1 MIYLARL
8 ANALF
13 LSSCVALIVSGCSD
27 SAQSQ
32 SGEYE
37 VVQLIGNYNNATI
50 EAVRSDLVVVPFSPD
65 YNPQLTPMMIAPG
78 VLDPADALTEQEKDA
93 IKASYEAGQTLAL
106 ISPSTIDVEALHE
119 LLGAGAAYTSTTH
132 PIHMAYITRME
143 KSNPVSRVLQNVRAS
158 PSTAQDA
165 GADERAYAR
174 AYTILVED
182 LKRAPLQNNESAP
195 IMSEQNTDLAQVSLQ
210 TTFLTSTTSG
220 NYSTTVNFYAAHICE
235 SNQSMPKPYDMYL
248 VTSSGDWTASDAKWQ
263 SASAREGELYLANC
277 DGEQCLV
284 EDWKDTDD
292 YCDGG
297 IAIASDVPFNK
308 YDLRLCR
315 YMNYPKQ
322 YSVSFVPPAGIKTDQ
337 ANAAPSA
344 TQGTASSY
352 STGFAFSLGGNVNI
366 SGKGPAAGLQVGVTW
381 SEKTT
386 VSVPPLLVKAGIT
399 GNEGRYTDYAYCT
412 DDTGKNAG
420 TCISTVQ
427 MTDTKGLCVDYD
439 VGDPSDGQKPSGSMS
454 GVAQSVQW
462 VVGENGTYP
471 GIYGN
476 ATHYPITVNW
486 SVDLATS
493 TSRLWSGP
501 FSAPGSDENGPTG
514 MCNDSGCSCSI
525 ETTTNPITASYT
537 FKVPLPSSDCSNEPP
552 TPPPPTP
559 GSDCSAA
566 FCAANP
572 GASCTATTSCEYCDK
587 GECHT

>member
-1 MIYLARL
+1 MKYRLSLAT
-8 ANALF
+8 ALL
-13 LSSCVALIVSGCSD
+13 LSSCVALIASGCSD
-27 SAQSQ
+27 SAKSQ

-65 YNPQLTPMMIAPG
+65 YNPQVTPIMIAPG
-78 VLDPADALTEQEKDA
+78 VLDPVDALTQQEKDA

-106 ISPSTIDVEALHE
+106 IAPSTIDVEALHE

-195 IMSEQNTDLAQVSLQ
+195 IMSEQTVNTLVALQ
-210 TTFLTSTTSG
+210 STFLTSTTSG
-220 NYSTTVNFYAAHICE
+220 NYSTTVDIYAAHICE
-235 SNQSMPKPYDMYL
+235 SNQTKPQPYDMYL

-263 SASAREGELYLANC
+263 SASAREGELYLSDCAGNV
-277 DGEQCLV
+277 QCLV

-366 SGKGPAAGLQVGVTW
+366 SGKGPAAGLQLGVTW
-381 SEKTT
+381 SQKTT
-386 VSVPPLLVKAGIT
+386 VSVPPLLLKAGIT
-399 GNEGRYTDYAYCT
+399 GNEGRYTDYVYCT
-412 DDTGKNAG
+412 GGTGDKDG
-420 TCISTVQ
+420 SCISTVQ
-427 MTDTKGLCVDYD
+427 MKGKGVCVDYD
-439 VGDPSDGQKPSGSMS
+439 VGEPQDGQTPSGSMS
-454 GVAQSVQW
+454 TVKQSVQW
-462 VVGENGTYP
+462 VVGEDGTYP

-493 TSRLWSGP
+493 TSRLWPGP
-501 FSAPGSDENGPTG
+501 FSAPGSDDNGPTG

-537 FKVPLPSSDCSNEPP
+537 FKVRLPSSDCSAPS
-552 TPPPPTP
+552 TKT
-559 GSDCSAA
+559 DCSPK
-566 FCAANP
+566 FCSEYPNTR
-572 GASCTATTSCEYCDK
+572 CTPTTSCKYCDES
-587 GECHT
+587 ECHE

>member
-1 MIYLARL
+1 MKYRLSLAT
-8 ANALF
+8 ALL
-13 LSSCVALIVSGCSD
+13 LSSCVALIASGCSD

-65 YNPQLTPMMIAPG
+65 YNPQVTPIMIAPG
-78 VLDPADALTEQEKDA
+78 VLDPVDALTQQEKDA

-106 ISPSTIDVEALHE
+106 IAPSTIDVEALHE

-195 IMSEQNTDLAQVSLQ
+195 IMSEQTVNTLVALQ
-210 TTFLTSTTSG
+210 STFLTSTTSG
-220 NYSTTVNFYAAHICE
+220 NYSTTVDIYAAHICE
-235 SNQSMPKPYDMYL
+235 SNQTKPQPYDMYL

-263 SASAREGELYLANC
+263 SASAREGELYLADCAGNV
-277 DGEQCLV
+277 QCLV

-366 SGKGPAAGLQVGVTW
+366 SGKGPAAGLQLGVTW
-381 SEKTT
+381 SQKTT
-386 VSVPPLLVKAGIT
+386 VSVPPLLLKAGIT
-399 GNEGRYTDYAYCT
+399 GNEGRYTDYVYCT
-412 DDTGKNAG
+412 GDTGDKDG
-420 TCISTVQ
+420 SCISTVQ
-427 MTDTKGLCVDYD
+427 MKGKGVCVDYD
-439 VGDPSDGQKPSGSMS
+439 VGEPQDGQTPSGSMS
-454 GVAQSVQW
+454 TVKQSVQW
-462 VVGENGTYP
+462 VVGEDGTYP

-493 TSRLWSGP
+493 TSRLWPGP
-501 FSAPGSDENGPTG
+501 FSAPGSDDNGPTG

-537 FKVPLPSSDCSNEPP
+537 FKVRLPSSDCSAPS
-552 TPPPPTP
+552 TKT
-559 GSDCSAA
+559 DCSPK
-566 FCAANP
+566 FCSEYPNTR
-572 GASCTATTSCEYCDK
+572 CTPTTSCKYCDES
-587 GECHT
+587 ECHE

>member
-13 LSSCVALIVSGCSD
+13 LSSCVALIASGCSD

-78 VLDPADALTEQEKDA
+78 VLDPVDALTQQEKDA
-93 IKASYEAGQTLAL
+93 IKASYEAGQTLAI

-235 SNQSMPKPYDMYL
+235 SNQSKPQPYDMYL

-322 YSVSFVPPAGIKTDQ
+322 YSVSFVPPADIKTDQ
-337 ANAAPSA
+337 ADAEPSA

-352 STGFAFSLGGNVNI
+352 STGFAFSLSGNVNI
-366 SGKGPAAGLQVGVTW
+366 SGKGPAAGLQVGMTW

-386 VSVPPLLVKAGIT
+386 VSVPPLLVKAGIAGT
-399 GNEGRYTDYAYCT
+399 QGRYTDYVYCT
-412 DDTGKNAG
+412 GDTGESDGN
-420 TCISTVQ
+420 CISTVQ
-427 MTDTKGLCVDYD
+427 MTGSGVCVDYD
-439 VGDPSDGQKPSGSMS
+439 VGEPEDGQKPSGSMS
-454 GVAQSVQW
+454 SIAQSVQW
-462 VVGENGTYP
+462 LVGEDGTYP
-471 GIYGN
+471 GVYGN

-525 ETTTNPITASYT
+525 ETTTNPLTASYT
-537 FKVPLPSSDCSNEPP
+537 FKVPLPSSVCSNQPP
-552 TPPPPTP
+552 TPPPPAP

>member
-1 MIYLARL
+1 MKYRLSLAT
-8 ANALF
+8 ALL
-13 LSSCVALIVSGCSD
+13 LSSCVALIASGCSD
-27 SAQSQ
+27 SAKSQ

-65 YNPQLTPMMIAPG
+65 YNPQVTPIMIAPG
-78 VLDPADALTEQEKDA
+78 VLDPVDALTQQEKDA

-106 ISPSTIDVEALHE
+106 IAPSTIDVEALHE

-195 IMSEQNTDLAQVSLQ
+195 IMSEQTVNTLVALQ
-210 TTFLTSTTSG
+210 STFLTSTTSG
-220 NYSTTVNFYAAHICE
+220 NYSTTVDIYAAHICE
-235 SNQSMPKPYDMYL
+235 SNQTKPQPYDMYL

-263 SASAREGELYLANC
+263 SASAREGELYLSDCAGNV
-277 DGEQCLV
+277 QCLV

-366 SGKGPAAGLQVGVTW
+366 SGKGPAAGLQLGVTW
-381 SEKTT
+381 SQKTT
-386 VSVPPLLVKAGIT
+386 VSVPPLLLKAGIT
-399 GNEGRYTDYAYCT
+399 GNEGRYTDYVYCT
-412 DDTGKNAG
+412 GDTGDKDG
-420 TCISTVQ
+420 SCISTVQ
-427 MTDTKGLCVDYD
+427 MKGKGVCVDYD
-439 VGDPSDGQKPSGSMS
+439 VGEPQDGQTPSGSMS
-454 GVAQSVQW
+454 TVKQSVQW
-462 VVGENGTYP
+462 VVGEDGTYP

-493 TSRLWSGP
+493 TSRLWPGP
-501 FSAPGSDENGPTG
+501 FSAPGSDDNGPTG

-537 FKVPLPSSDCSNEPP
+537 FKVRLPSSDCSAPS
-552 TPPPPTP
+552 TKT
-559 GSDCSAA
+559 DCSPK
-566 FCAANP
+566 FCSEYPNTR
-572 GASCTATTSCEYCDK
+572 CTPTTSCKYCDQS
-587 GECHT
+587 ECHE

>member
-1 MIYLARL
+1 MRYRLSLAT
-8 ANALF
+8 ALL
-13 LSSCVALIVSGCSD
+13 LSSCVALIASGCSD

-65 YNPQLTPMMIAPG
+65 YNPQVTPIMIAPG
-78 VLDPADALTEQEKDA
+78 VLDPVDALTQQEKDA

-106 ISPSTIDVEALHE
+106 IAPSTIDVEALHE

-195 IMSEQNTDLAQVSLQ
+195 IMSEQTVNTLVALQ
-210 TTFLTSTTSG
+210 STFLTSTTSG
-220 NYSTTVNFYAAHICE
+220 NYSTTVDIYAAHICE
-235 SNQSMPKPYDMYL
+235 SNQTTPQPYDMYL

-263 SASAREGELYLANC
+263 SASAREGELYLADCAGNV
-277 DGEQCLV
+277 QCLV

-366 SGKGPAAGLQVGVTW
+366 SGKGPAAGLQLGVTW
-381 SEKTT
+381 SQKTT
-386 VSVPPLLVKAGIT
+386 VSVPPLLLKAGIT
-399 GNEGRYTDYAYCT
+399 GNEGRYTDYVYCT
-412 DDTGKNAG
+412 GGTGDKDG
-420 TCISTVQ
+420 SCISTVQ
-427 MTDTKGLCVDYD
+427 MKGKGVCVDYD
-439 VGDPSDGQKPSGSMS
+439 VGEPQDGQTPSGSMS
-454 GVAQSVQW
+454 TVKQSVQW
-462 VVGENGTYP
+462 VVGEDGTYP

-493 TSRLWSGP
+493 TSRLWPGP
-501 FSAPGSDENGPTG
+501 FSAPGSDDNGPTG

-537 FKVPLPSSDCSNEPP
+537 FKVRLPSSDCSAPS
-552 TPPPPTP
+552 TKT
-559 GSDCSAA
+559 DCSPK
-566 FCAANP
+566 FCSEYPNTR
-572 GASCTATTSCEYCDK
+572 CTPTTSCKYCDQS
-587 GECHT
+587 ECHE

>member
-1 MIYLARL
+1 MIYLTRL
-8 ANALF
+8 ATALF
-13 LSSCVALIVSGCSD
+13 LSSCVALIAGGCSD

-78 VLDPADALTEQEKDA
+78 VLDPVDALTQQQKDA
-93 IKASYEAGQTLAL
+93 IKASYEAGQTLAI

-174 AYTILVED
+174 AYTILVDD
-182 LKRAPLQNNESAP
+182 LSRAPLQNNESAP

-412 DDTGKNAG
+412 EDTGKNAG

>member
-1 MIYLARL
+1 MRYRLSLAT
-8 ANALF
+8 ALL
-13 LSSCVALIVSGCSD
+13 LSSCVALIASGCSD

-65 YNPQLTPMMIAPG
+65 YNPQVTPIMIAPG
-78 VLDPADALTEQEKDA
+78 VLDPVDALTQQEKDA

-106 ISPSTIDVEALHE
+106 IAPSTIDVEALHE

-195 IMSEQNTDLAQVSLQ
+195 IMSEQTVNTLVALQ
-210 TTFLTSTTSG
+210 STFLTSTTSG
-220 NYSTTVNFYAAHICE
+220 NYSTTVDIYAAHICE
-235 SNQSMPKPYDMYL
+235 SNQTTPQPYDMYL

-263 SASAREGELYLANC
+263 SASAREGELYLADCAGNV
-277 DGEQCLV
+277 QCLV

-366 SGKGPAAGLQVGVTW
+366 SGKGPAAGLQLGVTW
-381 SEKTT
+381 SQKTT
-386 VSVPPLLVKAGIT
+386 VSVPPLLLKAGIT
-399 GNEGRYTDYAYCT
+399 GNEGRYTDYVYCT
-412 DDTGKNAG
+412 GDTGDKDG
-420 TCISTVQ
+420 SCISTVQ
-427 MTDTKGLCVDYD
+427 MKGKGVCVDYD
-439 VGDPSDGQKPSGSMS
+439 VGEPQDGQTPSGSMS
-454 GVAQSVQW
+454 TVKQSVQW
-462 VVGENGTYP
+462 VVG
-471 GIYGN
+471 
-476 ATHYPITVNW
+476 
-486 SVDLATS
+486 
-493 TSRLWSGP
+493 
-501 FSAPGSDENGPTG
+501 
-514 MCNDSGCSCSI
+514 
-525 ETTTNPITASYT
+525 
-537 FKVPLPSSDCSNEPP
+537 
-552 TPPPPTP
+552 
-559 GSDCSAA
+559 
-566 FCAANP
+566 
-572 GASCTATTSCEYCDK
+572 
-587 GECHT
+587 

>member
-1 MIYLARL
+1 MKYRLSLAT
-8 ANALF
+8 ALL
-13 LSSCVALIVSGCSD
+13 LSSCVALIASGCSD

-65 YNPQLTPMMIAPG
+65 YNPQVTPIMIAPG
-78 VLDPADALTEQEKDA
+78 VLDPVDALTQQEKDA

-106 ISPSTIDVEALHE
+106 IAPSTIDVEALHE

-195 IMSEQNTDLAQVSLQ
+195 IMSEQTVNTLVALQ
-210 TTFLTSTTSG
+210 STFLTSTTSG
-220 NYSTTVNFYAAHICE
+220 NYSTTVDIYAAHICE
-235 SNQSMPKPYDMYL
+235 SNQTKPQPYDMYL

-263 SASAREGELYLANC
+263 SASAREGELYLSDCAGNV
-277 DGEQCLV
+277 QCLV

-366 SGKGPAAGLQVGVTW
+366 SGKGPAAGLQLGVTW
-381 SEKTT
+381 SQKTT
-386 VSVPPLLVKAGIT
+386 VSVPPLLLKAGIT
-399 GNEGRYTDYAYCT
+399 GNEGRYTDYVYCT
-412 DDTGKNAG
+412 GDTGDKDG
-420 TCISTVQ
+420 SCISTVQ
-427 MTDTKGLCVDYD
+427 MKGKGVCVDYD
-439 VGDPSDGQKPSGSMS
+439 VGEPQDGQTPSGSMS
-454 GVAQSVQW
+454 TVKQSVQW
-462 VVGENGTYP
+462 VVGEDGTYP

-493 TSRLWSGP
+493 TSRLWPGP
-501 FSAPGSDENGPTG
+501 FSAPGSDDNGPTG

-537 FKVPLPSSDCSNEPP
+537 FKVRLPSSDCSAPS
-552 TPPPPTP
+552 TKT
-559 GSDCSAA
+559 DCSPK
-566 FCAANP
+566 FCSEYPNTR
-572 GASCTATTSCEYCDK
+572 CTPTTSCKYCDQS
-587 GECHT
+587 ECHE

>member
-1 MIYLARL
+1 MKYRLSLAT
-8 ANALF
+8 ALL
-13 LSSCVALIVSGCSD
+13 LSSCVALIASGCSD
-27 SAQSQ
+27 SAKSQ

-50 EAVRSDLVVVPFSPD
+50 EAVRSNLVVVPFSPD

-78 VLDPADALTEQEKDA
+78 VLDPVDTLTQQEKDA
-93 IKASYEAGQTLAL
+93 IKASYEAGQTVA
-106 ISPSTIDVEALHE
+106 IIAPSTIDVEALHE

-158 PSTAQDA
+158 PSKAQDA

-182 LKRAPLQNNESAP
+182 LSRAPLQNNESAP
-195 IMSEQNTDLAQVSLQ
+195 IMSEQTVDLTEVALQ

-220 NYSTTVNFYAAHICE
+220 NYSTTVEFYAAHICE
-235 SNQSMPKPYDMYL
+235 NNQSPQDPYDMYL
-248 VTSSGDWTASDAKWQ
+248 VTSSGDWTASEAKWQ

-284 EDWKDTDD
+284 EEWQDTDD

-337 ANAAPSA
+337 ANAEPSA
-344 TQGTASSY
+344 TQGKASSY
-352 STGFAFSLGGNVNI
+352 STGFNFSLGGGVNI
-366 SGKGPAAGLQVGVTW
+366 SGKGPAAGFQAGVSWTQ
-381 SEKTT
+381 KTT

-412 DDTGKNAG
+412 GDTGENDG
-420 TCISTVQ
+420 SCISTVQ
-427 MTDTKGLCVDYD
+427 MTGSGVCVDYD
-439 VGDPSDGQKPSGSMS
+439 VGDPEDGQKPSGSMS
-454 GVAQSVQW
+454 SVAQSVQW

-471 GIYGN
+471 KVYGN

-493 TSRLWSGP
+493 TSRLWPGA

-525 ETTTNPITASYT
+525 ETTTNPLTASYT
-537 FKVPLPSSDCSNEPP
+537 FKVPLPSSDCSAPSPP
-552 TPPPPTP
+552 TPPPPP
-559 GSDCSAA
+559 ACSAA
-566 FCAANP
+566 FCDANP
-572 GASCTATTSCEYCDK
+572 NTSCTATTSCAYCDQS
-587 GECHT
+587 ECHE

>member
-1 MIYLARL
+1 MRYRLRL
-8 ANALF
+8 ATALL
-13 LSSCVALIVSGCSD
+13 LSACVALIASGCSD

-50 EAVRSDLVVVPFSPD
+50 DAVRSDLVVVSFSPD
-65 YNPQLTPMMIAPG
+65 YNPQLTPIMIAPG
-78 VLDPADALTEQEKDA
+78 VLDPADALTQQEKDA
-93 IKASYEAGQTLAL
+93 IKASYEAGQTVA
-106 ISPSTIDVEALHE
+106 IIAPSTIDVEALHE
-119 LLGAGAAYTSTTH
+119 LLGAGVAYTSTTH

-158 PSTAQDA
+158 PSKAQDA

-182 LKRAPLQNNESAP
+182 LSRAPLQNNESAP
-195 IMSEQNTDLAQVSLQ
+195 IMSEQTVDLTEVALQ

-220 NYSTTVNFYAAHICE
+220 NYSTTVEFYAAHICE
-235 SNQSMPKPYDMYL
+235 NNQSPQDPYDMYL
-248 VTSSGDWTASDAKWQ
+248 VTSSGDWTASEAKWQ

-284 EDWKDTDD
+284 EEWQDTDD

-337 ANAAPSA
+337 ADAEPSA

-352 STGFAFSLGGNVNI
+352 STGFAFSLGGGVNI
-366 SGKGPAAGLQVGVTW
+366 SGKGPSAGFKSGVTW

-386 VSVPPLLVKAGIT
+386 VSVPPLLVKAGIA
-399 GNEGRYTDYAYCT
+399 GVQGRYTDYVYCT
-412 DDTGKNAG
+412 GGTGSKDG
-420 TCISTVQ
+420 SCISTVQ
-427 MTDTKGLCVDYD
+427 MTGSGVCVDYD
-439 VGDPSDGQKPSGSMS
+439 VGKPEHGQTPSGSMGS
-454 GVAQSVQW
+454 VKQSVQW
-462 VVGENGTYP
+462 VVGENKTYP
-471 GIYGN
+471 KVYDN

-493 TSRLWSGP
+493 TSRLWPGP

-525 ETTTNPITASYT
+525 ETTTNPLTASYT
-537 FKVPLPSSDCSNEPP
+537 FKVPLPSSDCSQP
-552 TPPPPTP
+552 T
-559 GSDCSAA
+559 SSSCSAK
-566 FCAANP
+566 FCDKYP
-572 GASCTATTSCEYCDK
+572 GASCTAAPPSCVYCDQS
-587 GECHT
+587 ECHE

>member
-1 MIYLARL
+1 MRYRLSLAT
-8 ANALF
+8 ALL
-13 LSSCVALIVSGCSD
+13 LSSCVALIASGCSD
-27 SAQSQ
+27 SAKSQ
-32 SGEYE
+32 SGAYE

-65 YNPQLTPMMIAPG
+65 YNPQVTPIMIAPG
-78 VLDPADALTEQEKDA
+78 VLDPVDALTQQEKDA

-106 ISPSTIDVEALHE
+106 IAPSTIDVEALHE

-195 IMSEQNTDLAQVSLQ
+195 IMSEQTVNTLVALQ
-210 TTFLTSTTSG
+210 STFLTSTTSG
-220 NYSTTVNFYAAHICE
+220 NYSTTVDIYAAHICE
-235 SNQSMPKPYDMYL
+235 SNQTKPQPYDMYL

-263 SASAREGELYLANC
+263 SASAREGELYLSDCAGNV
-277 DGEQCLV
+277 QCLV

-366 SGKGPAAGLQVGVTW
+366 SGKGPAAGLQLGVTW
-381 SEKTT
+381 SQKTT
-386 VSVPPLLVKAGIT
+386 VSVPPLLLKAGIT
-399 GNEGRYTDYAYCT
+399 GNEGRYTDYVYCT
-412 DDTGKNAG
+412 GDTGDKDG
-420 TCISTVQ
+420 SCISTVQ
-427 MTDTKGLCVDYD
+427 MKGKGVCVDYD
-439 VGDPSDGQKPSGSMS
+439 VGEPQDGQTPSGSMS
-454 GVAQSVQW
+454 TVKQSVQW
-462 VVGENGTYP
+462 VVGEDGTYP

-493 TSRLWSGP
+493 TSRLWPGP
-501 FSAPGSDENGPTG
+501 FSAPGSDDNGPTG

-537 FKVPLPSSDCSNEPP
+537 FKVRLPSSDCSAPS
-552 TPPPPTP
+552 TKT
-559 GSDCSAA
+559 DCSPK
-566 FCAANP
+566 FCSEYPNTR
-572 GASCTATTSCEYCDK
+572 CTPTTSCKYCDES
-587 GECHT
+587 ECHE

>member
-1 MIYLARL
+1 MKYRLSLAT
-8 ANALF
+8 ALL
-13 LSSCVALIVSGCSD
+13 LSSCVALIASGCSD
-27 SAQSQ
+27 SAKSQ

-65 YNPQLTPMMIAPG
+65 YNPQVTPIMIAPG
-78 VLDPADALTEQEKDA
+78 VLDPVDALTQQEKDA

-106 ISPSTIDVEALHE
+106 IAPSTIDVEALHE

-195 IMSEQNTDLAQVSLQ
+195 IMSEQTVNTLVALQ
-210 TTFLTSTTSG
+210 STFLTSTTSG
-220 NYSTTVNFYAAHICE
+220 NYSTTVDIYAAHICE
-235 SNQSMPKPYDMYL
+235 SNQTKPQPYDMYL

-263 SASAREGELYLANC
+263 SASAREGELYLSDCAGNV
-277 DGEQCLV
+277 QCLV

-366 SGKGPAAGLQVGVTW
+366 SGKGPAAGLQLGVTW
-381 SEKTT
+381 SQKTT
-386 VSVPPLLVKAGIT
+386 VSVPPLLLKAGIT
-399 GNEGRYTDYAYCT
+399 GNEGRYTDYVYCT
-412 DDTGKNAG
+412 GDTGDKDG
-420 TCISTVQ
+420 SCISTVQ
-427 MTDTKGLCVDYD
+427 MKGKGVCVDYD
-439 VGDPSDGQKPSGSMS
+439 VGEPQDGQTPSGSMS
-454 GVAQSVQW
+454 TVKQSVQW
-462 VVGENGTYP
+462 VVGEDGTYP

-493 TSRLWSGP
+493 TSRLWPGP
-501 FSAPGSDENGPTG
+501 FSAPGSDDNGPTG

-537 FKVPLPSSDCSNEPP
+537 FKVRLPSSDCSAPS
-552 TPPPPTP
+552 TKT
-559 GSDCSAA
+559 DCSPK
-566 FCAANP
+566 FCSEYPNTR
-572 GASCTATTSCEYCDK
+572 CTPTTSCKYCDES
-587 GECHT
+587 ECHE

>member
-8 ANALF
+8 TTALF
-13 LSSCVALIVSGCSD
+13 LSSCVALIASGCSD

-78 VLDPADALTEQEKDA
+78 VLDPVDALTQQEKDA
-93 IKASYEAGQTLAL
+93 IKASYEAGQTLAI

-174 AYTILVED
+174 AYTILVDD
-182 LKRAPLQNNESAP
+182 LSRAPLQNNESAP

-412 DDTGKNAG
+412 EDTGKNAG

-525 ETTTNPITASYT
+525 ETTTNPLTASYT

>member
-13 LSSCVALIVSGCSD
+13 LSSCVALIASGCSD

-78 VLDPADALTEQEKDA
+78 VLDPVDALTQQEKDA
-93 IKASYEAGQTLAL
+93 IKASYEAGQTLAI